1 MSNEPVIPPTTPPNG
16 VPHIPPTQAPEAT
29 PCKLPPLPTSTHRQN
44 EEMDGDN
51 APLDR
56 EPRPPARAATPTPP
70 SAIDNG
76 VKRCKAIA
84 ASGQRCRVEGRWL
97 SGYCKAHDPA
107 RRDEVRE
114 EARRGRENAMRARL
128 RKRGAIPEAEV
139 AEYMERIRAVTGRP
153 ESLAEAL
160 DWIAEALLRGT
171 VSPAVGRQ
179 LRIAAGR
186 RQRILASYSH
196 PRIRHRRYPATV
208 PPGAPEPDLAPL
220 GPSASPDAPQ
230 GNLRANDETP
240 PFAIPDAP
248 AFEIPDPPSGP
259 ASGQI

>member
-1 MSNEPVIPPTTPPNG
+1 MHNDPTTPPND
-16 VPHIPPTQAPEAT
+16 VPLTSPQQAPEAT
-29 PCKLPPLPTSTHRQN
+29 PYKLPPLPPSKHRQISQIG
-44 EEMDGDN
+44 EDN
-51 APLDR
+51 APVET

-70 SAIDNG
+70 PALDGG
-76 VKRCKAIA
+76 VRRCKAIA
-84 ASGQRCRVEGRWL
+84 ASGQRCRVEGRWA
-97 SGYCKAHDPA
+97 SGFCKSHDPA

-139 AEYMERIRAVTGRP
+139 AEYMERIRAVTGKP
-153 ESLAEAL
+153 ESLAECL

-196 PRIRHRRYPATV
+196 PRIRHRRYPTTV

-220 GPSASPDAPQ
+220 GPSASPDAPAVIL
-230 GNLRANDETP
+230 GTNT
-240 PFAIPDAP
+240 
-248 AFEIPDPPSGP
+248 
-259 ASGQI
+259 